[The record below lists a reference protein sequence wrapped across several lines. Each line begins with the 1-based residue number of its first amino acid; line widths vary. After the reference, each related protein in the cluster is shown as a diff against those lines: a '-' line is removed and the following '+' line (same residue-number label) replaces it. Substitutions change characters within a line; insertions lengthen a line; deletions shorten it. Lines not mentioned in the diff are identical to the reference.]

1 MRTTIR
7 KAVGAAVGAGTAA
20 LGTAML
26 DGNLTAAEALVAGGM
41 TLVTFGAVWRL
52 AYQVPADA
60 GAVPEH
66 RADV

>member
-26 DGNLTAAEALVAGGM
+26 DGTLTLSEGIVAAGM

-52 AYQVPADA
+52 AYQVPADPEV
-60 GAVPEH
+60 GEH
-66 RADV
+66 RAG

>member
-1 MRTTIR
+1 
-7 KAVGAAVGAGTAA
+7 
-20 LGTAML
+20 ML
-26 DGNLTAAEALVAGGM
+26 DGNLTVAEALVAAGM

-52 AYQVPADA
+52 AYQVPTEA